1 MAPRRPPKSA
11 FDDSILMPLPL
22 KKRLLLFFVLGFLLA
37 GWLLSHQALVRVAL
51 RTDTRGAFKVYWAG
65 SGETYSEARSAS
77 VWISS
82 GRTQYAFFLA
92 DLEKIRR
99 MRIDPLDKPG
109 NVVISSIAISQLPY
123 ETIRISALENSGQLK
138 PLQQIKKLAIKKE
151 GIAVTS
157 AGKDPQLEIG
167 IEARRGGGSW
177 LAAFLKI
184 AVLAALFAV
193 LLELAA
199 RVPSDFEYVPRLMIF
214 ILGLIMAMSLVSRFN
229 MHPDEYVHVQ
239 AATFYEDHWL
249 PPAICSPEAA
259 GTYSVH
265 GVSRLDSFE
274 IVYFF
279 AGKFSRLLRILPLEA
294 HLRLRFFNILLF
306 SILLWLC
313 LVKSAHRILYMPLL
327 ASPQLWYIFSYFN
340 SDAFSLFICILLGY
354 MVLEKQSP
362 ANRLL
367 FEELPPA
374 AVAGRLIG
382 TALLL
387 AMVPLMKLNFY
398 FFGIFLAGFLVV
410 RFMENG
416 FSVTSRAWKRLGLIV
431 VVAMVF
437 AGVRFG
443 FDVYQNGWHRSRK
456 LTECRNQQARP
467 RFKPQ
472 TPLEKQYFGLSL
484 RKRGVSVRQMFDRYG
499 WGRISFQSTFGVY
512 GYMSLYGSPF
522 YYQAMKYLLWLLS
535 VLLLWSALIRTPL
548 AIKLDLANVILCGLA
563 LVAAAFWNS
572 WNVDLQNQGR
582 YFLPI
587 FAMAGMVLV
596 QMEKRIS
603 AKLLNLLV
611 ITMFILGAYS
621 FLFYGLSRIPKV

>member
-1 MAPRRPPKSA
+1 MSL
-11 FDDSILMPLPL
+11 SL
-22 KKRLLLFFVLGFLLA
+22 KKRLVLFFALGFLLA

-51 RTDTRGAFKVYWAG
+51 RTDVRGAFKIYWAG
-65 SGETYSEARSAS
+65 SGEVFSEARSAS
-77 VWISS
+77 AWISP

-92 DLEKIRR
+92 DLGKIRR
-99 MRIDPLDKPG
+99 LRIDPLDKPG
-109 NVVISSIAISQLPY
+109 NVVISSIAISQAPY
-123 ETIRISALENSGQLK
+123 ETILISARENFGHLK
-138 PLQQIKKLAIKKE
+138 PLKQITKLAVKRE
-151 GIAVTS
+151 GIAVAT
-157 AGKDPQLEIG
+157 AGKDPQLEIA
-167 IEARRGGGSW
+167 IDARKGGGSW
-177 LAAFLKI
+177 LASLLKI
-184 AVLAALFAV
+184 AVLAALFGL

-199 RVPSDFEYVPRLMIF
+199 RVPSGFQYAPRLMIF

-265 GVSRLDSFE
+265 GVSRLDSLE

-279 AGKFSRLLRILPLEA
+279 AGKFSRLLRVLPMAA

-306 SILLWLC
+306 GILLWLC
-313 LVKSAHRILYMPLL
+313 LAKGVHRILYLPLL
-327 ASPQLWYIFSYFN
+327 VSPQVWYIFSYFN
-340 SDAFSLFICILLGY
+340 SDAFSLFICFLLGY
-354 MVLEKQSP
+354 MVVEKQSP
-362 ANRLL
+362 VNRLL
-367 FEELPPA
+367 FEDQAPA
-374 AVAGRLIG
+374 AYAGRLVG
-382 TALLL
+382 TGLLL

-398 FFGIFLAGFLVV
+398 FFGIFLTGFLVI
-410 RFMENG
+410 RFIENR
-416 FSVTSRAWKRLGLIV
+416 FSMTSRAWKRLGLIV

-437 AGVRFG
+437 AGGRYG

-467 RFKPQ
+467 RFKPD
-472 TPLEKQYFGLSL
+472 TPLEKQYFGLNL

-512 GYMSLYGSPF
+512 GYMSLYGSAL
-522 YYQAMKYLLWLLS
+522 YYQAMKYLLLLLS
-535 VLLLWSALIRTPL
+535 ALLLWSALVQTPL
-548 AIKLDLANVILCGLA
+548 FTKLDLANVIFCALA

-587 FAMAGMVLV
+587 FAMTGMVLV

-611 ITMFILGAYS
+611 IAMFILGAYS